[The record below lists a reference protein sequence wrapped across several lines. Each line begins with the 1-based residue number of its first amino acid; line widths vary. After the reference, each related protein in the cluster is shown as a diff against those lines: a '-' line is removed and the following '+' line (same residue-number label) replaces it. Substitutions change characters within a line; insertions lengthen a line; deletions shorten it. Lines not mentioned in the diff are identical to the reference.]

1 MQQGMYLGTN
11 EAVGALVAVW
21 RPSRGV
27 GNGGVLL
34 MLPSSYGL
42 AEPWQIPPRPQ
53 LGWRVA
59 SSNDCWCCGLRDAT
73 SDSISPQRRN
83 TCFAPARRHG
93 PVALARLKA
102 RIWPN
107 GGSGRHRSRHA
118 SISASQSRKDQVQ
131 PLLVRLVSGG
141 ERWRHI
147 TFRLGNLVL
156 HLCKELGAADE
167 ALCDSGLLVR
177 ALAQGAH

>member
-1 MQQGMYLGTN
+1 MNHSYVGACLNVTMQQGMYLGTN

-73 SDSISPQRRN
+73 SDSISPFLECLGFKLR
-83 TCFAPARRHG
+83 G
-93 PVALARLKA
+93 PRT
-102 RIWPN
+102 
-107 GGSGRHRSRHA
+107 G
-118 SISASQSRKDQVQ
+118 
-131 PLLVRLVSGG
+131 
-141 ERWRHI
+141 
-147 TFRLGNLVL
+147 
-156 HLCKELGAADE
+156 
-167 ALCDSGLLVR
+167 
-177 ALAQGAH
+177 